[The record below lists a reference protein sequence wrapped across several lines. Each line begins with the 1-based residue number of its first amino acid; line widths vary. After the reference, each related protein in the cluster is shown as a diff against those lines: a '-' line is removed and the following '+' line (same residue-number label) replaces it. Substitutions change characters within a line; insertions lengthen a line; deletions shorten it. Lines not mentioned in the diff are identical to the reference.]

1 MSKLPLFAAKQ
12 RGVQRHQRMLLM
24 FVIMSTCIPHQ
35 LLAGVGLDRSRF
47 VYTVGTKNAQFRLVN
62 HNAYPV
68 IVSLWIDSGDI
79 NATPESTTAPL
90 IVSPP
95 IVQLKAKEVT
105 TAKLIDAGIAERLP
119 DDRESLLWLNVLE
132 QPPLEK
138 QTITKQAM
146 TKQAMTEQVMTEQV
160 MAIAMQVQYKVFV
173 RPTSIKP
180 SSDDAL
186 KQVSFR
192 LLTKQQAAILQL
204 HNPTAYHL
212 NLKQLQLLGGCGQK
226 IVINNVLKPFAEKAI
241 SLDASVQASC
251 VETVEYRVINDE
263 GKTKVMNAPVNI
275 GTAVISEQGG

>member
-1 MSKLPLFAAKQ
+1 
-12 RGVQRHQRMLLM
+12 M
-24 FVIMSTCIPHQ
+24 FVIMSTCIPLQ

-62 HNAYPV
+62 YNAYPV

-138 QTITKQAM
+138 QT
-146 TKQAMTEQVMTEQV
+146 MTEQAMTEQV

-186 KQVSFR
+186 RQVSFR
-192 LLTKQQAAILQL
+192 LLTRQQAAPILQL

-212 NLKQLQLLGGCGQK
+212 NLKQLQLLGGCRQK
-226 IVINNVLKPFAEKAI
+226 VVINDVLKPFAEKAI

-263 GKTKVMNAPVNI
+263 GKTIGMNASVNI
-275 GTAVISEQGG
+275 GTAVISDQGG